1 MTLDCAPLATL
12 SVRVPPRDRRLF
24 SVIRVPEQTVPI
36 PGRFSGGARD
46 ASCRCRRSDACGA
59 GLRGDR
65 TPQRYR
71 APRPRPGPS
80 ERPTPTPS
88 PTTGQGT
95 LTRVAGADRI
105 ATSVRISQIGFPNKL
120 SATAVVLARADD
132 FADELAGGPLA
143 ARFQGPLLLTPSAG
157 LTDAVRLEIQ
167 RVLAV
172 GHTVYLLGGTDA
184 ISANVGTNLQAL
196 GYNPV
201 RVDGTDRYDTAVK
214 IANILGDPPTVFEVD
229 GTNFPDGLSAGPAAA
244 LSHGVILLTA
254 GHVQAPETAQYLA
267 THPTDVR
274 YAIGG
279 PAAAADPTA
288 QPLVGADRYA
298 TSILVANQLFASPSI
313 VAIASGVAFPDAL
326 SGGALAG
333 IDGAPMLLGPK
344 QCAAARFDAELLRQV
359 LQHRAVGVAVRRDDG
374 RQHASG
380 QSHRTSARPGAVR
393 VLAAGSA
400 STTLLRRFYRR
411 ARRTAMIAANA
422 RSAAMPPA
430 AGLGTRFTTGAI
442 CANRACA
449 ALPDPFD
456 AGSAASAA
464 AGVAGVS
471 GARCSFTRAP
481 SITVVT
487 PSRIAST
494 PRLATRLGSRRPA
507 IVSTVFASSSRVRS
521 IERSS
526 SSGSLATV
534 DAPRKSNDL
543 VGGG

>member
-1 MTLDCAPLATL
+1 MRVVGAVAATL
-12 SVRVPPRDRRLF
+12 AALASVTIGLPTAAG
-24 SVIRVPEQTVPI
+24 SVLAAEQP
-36 PGRFSGGARD
+36 SGA
-46 ASCRCRRSDACGA
+46 A
-59 GLRGDR
+59 
-65 TPQRYR
+65 
-71 APRPRPGPS
+71 APAAAPA
-80 ERPTPTPS
+80 PTPS

-105 ATSVRISQIGFPNKL
+105 ATSVRISEIGFPNKL

-254 GHVQAPETAQYLA
+254 GHVQAPETAQYLG

-326 SGGALAG
+326 SGG
-333 IDGAPMLLGPK
+333 
-344 QCAAARFDAELLRQV
+344 
-359 LQHRAVGVAVRRDDG
+359 
-374 RQHASG
+374 
-380 QSHRTSARPGAVR
+380 
-393 VLAAGSA
+393 
-400 STTLLRRFYRR
+400 
-411 ARRTAMIAANA
+411 
-422 RSAAMPPA
+422 
-430 AGLGTRFTTGAI
+430 
-442 CANRACA
+442 
-449 ALPDPFD
+449 
-456 AGSAASAA
+456 
-464 AGVAGVS
+464 
-471 GARCSFTRAP
+471 
-481 SITVVT
+481 
-487 PSRIAST
+487 
-494 PRLATRLGSRRPA
+494 
-507 IVSTVFASSSRVRS
+507 
-521 IERSS
+521 
-526 SSGSLATV
+526 
-534 DAPRKSNDL
+534 
-543 VGGG
+543 